1 MYPLVLKEDLL
12 KRMLGI
18 RFGVGSATALLL
30 AQAMGCGDS
39 SSPAEGPKVSP
50 DGGTQQEAGVVPDDA
65 GEGGTVPSGV
75 LPGPSHGSAVA
86 LSPDDSVAVMV
97 NRDVGSVS
105 IFDITYP
112 QTGSPVVTRKKELSL
127 GAGSEPWQVVVAP
140 DGVTAFVLLRKDQKL
155 VKIGDLKGDPKDVGR
170 LAVGSE
176 PTGLALTPTG
186 ARVWVANWVDGTLMA
201 VDTETMVLARTVDL
215 NAALVATGL
224 LGGIAARPALAHP
237 RSVAITNNGDA
248 NDDDESVL
256 VTEYFGQRTAP
267 EDLAGGNADTAKSGL
282 LYKVKIKDAAVST
295 IRLGPVLDMG
305 FADHTGGKASCYPNQ
320 LQSVTINAGYAY
332 VTSVCASPKG
342 PIGVFTGPAAATCAD
357 DTTCPGQVVGSCNT
371 TTKKC
376 ATNCSAD
383 AQCGAN
389 TGKCVNFTC
398 APNVAN
404 VKTTTAPV
412 VSVVD
417 LARDTEVTASTA
429 SLNAQFA
436 ALYTARGIADDG
448 TRRFPGI
455 AVDMAFVPATGVAY
469 VAANA
474 ADAVFRVK
482 YDPAKASAI
491 VEVGSP
497 GNPFLDLNPSGIA
510 ASSAGKNPIGVTIG
524 SAAGKKFAFVAND
537 VSRNLTVLD
546 FNTQA
551 VAGGAATPTVAV
563 SSALPAGG
571 STEEKVLKGKR
582 FFDTGVGRWSLK
594 GQAWSSCQSCHT
606 DGLTDNVTWY
616 FNRGTR
622 QSTSLDGT
630 YASKDATDRR
640 ILNWT
645 AIFDEVPDF
654 DANTRGISGGVGALV
669 SANSAPPQV
678 GDRIDVAK
686 AGHAGLNGSATQLSD
701 PTNPAA
707 LPQVSVLDD
716 WLNITEYVKTIRS
729 PRKPSNLDAGLVAAG
744 HDLFTTDGACQ
755 GCHGGDKW
763 TISKAFYTPS
773 LATMTALS
781 TKAWAPPSGFPQAL
795 LPAAT
800 NRFMRFPAANAGL
813 DQIQCM
819 LRPVGTFGVGDALA
833 GISELRQDM
842 TTQGQGNEADG
853 KGFNPPSL
861 LGLSTGA
868 PYLHAGQ
875 ATSLESLFATTFAAH
890 HAGPL
895 APNFLS
901 ETDPKVRDANV
912 QKLVAYLL
920 SIDEDATT
928 IPIPAAGATGGD
940 FCGL

>member
-1 MYPLVLKEDLL
+1 M
-12 KRMLGI
+12 KRTLGI
-18 RFGVGSATALLL
+18 KLGVGSGIALLL
-30 AQAMGCGDS
+30 AQALGCGDS
-39 SSPAEGPKVSP
+39 ASQPEGTKPLP
-50 DGGTQQEAGVVPDDA
+50 DGGVEVDSSPGVDAATDAPVVVPA
-65 GEGGTVPSGV
+65 GV
-75 LPGPSHGSAVA
+75 LPGPSRGAAIA

-97 NRDVGSVS
+97 NRDAGSVS
-105 IFDITYP
+105 VFGVTYP
-112 QTGSPVVTRKKELSL
+112 ADGSPPVVTRKKELSL
-127 GAGSEPWQVVVAP
+127 GAGSEPWQAVVAP
-140 DGVTAFVLLRKDQKL
+140 DGVTAYVVLRKDQKL
-155 VKIGDLKGDPKDVGR
+155 VKIADLKGDPTEAARVP
-170 LAVGSE
+170 VGSE

-186 ARVWVANWVDGTLMA
+186 ARVWVANWVDGTLMGIDTKTMA
-201 VDTETMVLARTVDL
+201 VTATIDL
-215 NAALVATGL
+215 NAALVKTGL
-224 LGGIAARPALAHP
+224 LGTIAARPALAHP
-237 RSVAITNNGDA
+237 RSVAITNNLDA
-248 NDDDESVL
+248 NDADESIY
-256 VTEYFGQRTAP
+256 VTEYFAQRTAP
-267 EDLAGGNADTAKSGL
+267 EDALGANADTAKAGL
-282 LYKVKIKDAAVST
+282 LYKIKVADKSIST
-295 IRLGPVLDMG
+295 IQLAPVLDMG

-320 LQSVTINAGYAY
+320 LQSVTINGGYAY
-332 VTSVCASPKG
+332 VTSICASPKG

-357 DTTCPGQVVGSCNT
+357 DTTCPGQVAGSCNA

-376 ATNCSAD
+376 ATNCTAD
-383 AQCGAN
+383 AQCGN
-389 TGKCVNFTC
+389 NGGKCANFVC

-417 LARDTEVTASTA
+417 LAADKEVPASTA

-436 ALYTARGIADDG
+436 ALYTTRGAADDG
-448 TRRFPGI
+448 SRRFPGVLSDI
-455 AVDMAFVPATGVAY
+455 AFVPATGVAY

-482 YDPAKASAI
+482 YDPTESSAI
-491 VEVGSP
+491 AEVGSP
-497 GNPFLDLNPSGIA
+497 GNAFLDLTPAGIA
-510 ASSAGKNPIGVTIG
+510 ASSAGKNPIGVAIG
-524 SAAGKKFAFVAND
+524 TAAGKKFAFVAND

-551 VAGGAATPTVAV
+551 IAGGAATPAV
-563 SSALPAGG
+563 TSSAALPAGG

-582 FFDTGVGRWSLK
+582 FFETGVGRWSLK
-594 GQAWSSCQSCHT
+594 GQGWSSCQSCHT

-616 FNRGTR
+616 FGRGTR

-630 YASKDATDRR
+630 YSSKDATDRR

-654 DANTRGISGGVGALV
+654 EANTRGISGGVGALV
-669 SANSAPPQV
+669 ATNGAPPAV
-678 GDRIDVAK
+678 TDRIDVAK
-686 AGHAGLNGSATQLSD
+686 AGHGGLNGSATQLSD
-701 PTNPAA
+701 PSNPAG

-716 WLNITEYVKTIRS
+716 WLNITEYVKSIRS
-729 PRKPSNLDAGLVAAG
+729 PRKPSNLDATLVTAG
-744 HDLFTTDGACQ
+744 HALFTVDGACQ

-763 TISKAFYTPS
+763 TISKAFYAPS

-781 TKAWAPPSGFPQAL
+781 TKAWTPPTGFPLAL
-795 LPAAT
+795 LPATT
-800 NRFMRFPAANAGL
+800 NRFMRFPSANAGL

-819 LRPVGTFGVGDALA
+819 LRPVGTFNVGDALA

-861 LGLSTGA
+861 LGLATGA

-875 ATSLESLFATTFAAH
+875 ATSLESLFGTTFAAH

-912 QKLVAYLL
+912 QKLIAYLL
-920 SIDEDATT
+920 SIDEDTT
-928 IPIPAAGATGGD
+928 TLPIPAPGATGGD
-940 FCGL
+940 FCAAP